1 MVHIIAQ
8 LKLESFDK
16 WKPVFDERSAI
27 RKEAGSKEAS
37 LFRNSNDP
45 NEAMILFEWDNM
57 ENAKKYLES
66 EALREA
72 LKKMGVTFT
81 ITYLDEVETTV

>member
-1 MVHIIAQ
+1 MVYIIAQ

-16 WKPVFDERSAI
+16 WKSVFEERSAI
-27 RKEAGSKEAS
+27 RKESGSKEAR

-45 NEAMILFEWDNM
+45 AEAMILFEWDNI

-72 LKKMGVTFT
+72 LKKVGATYT
-81 ITYLDEVETTV
+81 TTYLDEVETTV